1 MGGVCIR
8 DWAVI
13 VRVGLRVWGCRFSSR
28 RALAN
33 EPKFE
38 VLGEALNPLF
48 VLRAKLGLHSTS
60 VSQAGEP
67 LGLCVHRAMLF
78 AQPDEYSVHQAGLK
92 NNFIQQVIL
101 PARLPAELKPWVRRR
116 LLRATLDLRKA

>member
-1 MGGVCIR
+1 MPFLISESFGKRTEVRGVGGSTKSS
-8 DWAVI
+8 
-13 VRVGLRVWGCRFSSR
+13 VRFASQAWLALYVGLAGW
-28 RALAN
+28 RAVGA
-33 EPKFE
+33 
-38 VLGEALNPLF
+38 
-48 VLRAKLGLHSTS
+48 
-60 VSQAGEP
+60 
-67 LGLCVHRAMLF
+67 LCVHRAMLF